1 MVSTKLKLIMF
12 DLNVRDI
19 QEHSFTVVVAV
30 VRRCFFKIGVLKIFV
45 IFTGKHLW

>member
-30 VRRCFFKIGVLKIFV
+30 VRRCFSK
-45 IFTGKHLW
+45 